1 MRHSHRARAVIDSVF
16 VVKLRHPFE
25 WFVGTTFCCF
35 QPAFSEICM
44 GLQSMNTM
52 KHREAVFGM
61 MTVVVEAFAARDNRR
76 CSRSILFVDG
86 MRALDLL

>member
-1 MRHSHRARAVIDSVF
+1 
-16 VVKLRHPFE
+16 
-25 WFVGTTFCCF
+25 
-35 QPAFSEICM
+35 
-44 GLQSMNTM
+44 MNTM
-52 KHREAVFGM
+52 EHREAIFGK